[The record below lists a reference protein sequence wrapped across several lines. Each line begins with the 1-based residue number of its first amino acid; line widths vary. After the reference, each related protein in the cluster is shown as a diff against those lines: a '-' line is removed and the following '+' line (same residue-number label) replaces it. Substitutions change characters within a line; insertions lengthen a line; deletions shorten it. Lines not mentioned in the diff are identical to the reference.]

1 MLLRFQ
7 CAPIL
12 TLIRLFRLCFYIR
25 LLVLKHRQ
33 VSVHITNLP
42 VLRFYRDAIVDLGY
56 SGRENW
62 QLQLWHASSYQSSA
76 TTATIFRLI
85 LISSSPQK
93 TPAGSGGLTL
103 LHDPPAKFQ
112 QARHLNPRPLP
123 ARSRRRARGSGR
135 RCRTY
140 QRRMR
145 RSPRQPRRTALF
157 LPKVTTASYAI
168 SVASWAVRRRL
179 WAVR

>member
-62 QLQLWHASSYQSSA
+62 QLQLWHAS
-76 TTATIFRLI
+76 L
-85 LISSSPQK
+85 
-93 TPAGSGGLTL
+93 
-103 LHDPPAKFQ
+103 
-112 QARHLNPRPLP
+112 LP
-123 ARSRRRARGSGR
+123 AVRHRRNHFSVHSDFIDPWKKSGEV
-135 RCRTY
+135 
-140 QRRMR
+140 RM
-145 RSPRQPRRTALF
+145 S
-157 LPKVTTASYAI
+157 VI
-168 SVASWAVRRRL
+168 SIKREPQS
-179 WAVR
+179 